1 MANLLFPLLLVVL
14 LVPMF
19 LGVRRQKR
27 EAQKVA
33 DMQESV
39 KVGDQVTTTSGLY
52 GTVVDL
58 DEETVD
64 LEIAEDVVTTWL
76 RAAIRDVR
84 PGGDAAASAEVDS
97 GADES
102 DDEAIAAPAADAAG
116 ANRTNGANGSGSV
129 NGSATNGS
137 ASASGVEE
145 SVEDTAARLRKD

>member
-84 PGGDAAASAEVDS
+84 PGGDTAEAASGTEES
-97 GADES
+97 G
-102 DDEAIAAPAADAAG
+102 DEAIAAPAAETAG
-116 ANRTNGANGSGSV
+116 TNGTNGSASANGS
-129 NGSATNGS
+129 AANGS

>member
-33 DMQESV
+33 DMQENV

-84 PGGDAAASAEVDS
+84 PTGDAAEADSA
-97 GADES
+97 ADES
-102 DDEAIAAPAADAAG
+102 DDEAIAGTTVEGAA
-116 ANRTNGANGSGSV
+116 TNG
-129 NGSATNGS
+129 TNGS
-137 ASASGVEE
+137 AAASGSANGSSPVSGAEE